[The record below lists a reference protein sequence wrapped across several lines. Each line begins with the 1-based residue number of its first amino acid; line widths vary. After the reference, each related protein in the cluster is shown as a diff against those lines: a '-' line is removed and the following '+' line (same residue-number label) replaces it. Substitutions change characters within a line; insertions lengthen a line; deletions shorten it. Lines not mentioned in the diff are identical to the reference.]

1 MTHLKSREITF
12 CSLCGSS
19 RFEAIW
25 RLPLYPFT
33 EQFGAYDDTFPSEDL
48 DLLMCSKCH
57 HVQLATQV
65 SPDFLYTEANYNLAT
80 QKSPKIAKELAFLAD
95 FVSSV
100 APVNSRLA
108 LEFGANNLEFA
119 NVLVGLG
126 YEVMACDPLVP
137 DSVDTPGITT
147 FRGRIE
153 EMLAAGMAGKP
164 SLVVARHTLE
174 HIADPT
180 HTIDALFEASSPGV
194 VLVFEVP
201 SLFHLSSKLR
211 FDAIIHQHYHYFS
224 QKSVQQLAAQTAS
237 VCVASAFNENGSNGG
252 SLLFALSR
260 PSRAREDALVRQNP
274 QGISAEELK
283 CQIAEFTSRMKESA
297 AEVRSLGSP
306 LYGFGA
312 SLMLS
317 TQNYHMQGVIEDLTA
332 VFDDD
337 FSRSGTT
344 YKNLQ
349 VLVRHVGVDFPA
361 DVPFLVTS
369 LENADAI
376 ASRLRQLGVG
386 RILNPLNSA
395 PPRN

>member
-1 MTHLKSREITF
+1 MTYPKPRVVAF
-12 CSLCGSS
+12 CPLCGSS
-19 RFEAIW
+19 SLEALW
-25 RLPLYPFT
+25 RLPNYPFT
-33 EQFGAYDDTFPSEDL
+33 EQFGFFDDTFPSEDL

-80 QKSPKIAKELAFLAD
+80 QKSPKIAKELGFLAD
-95 FVSSV
+95 FVRRV
-100 APVNSRLA
+100 GPQDSRLA

-119 NVLVGLG
+119 NVLVRLG
-126 YEVMACDPLVP
+126 YEVIACDPLVP
-137 DSVDTPGITT
+137 ASANTPGITT

-153 EMLAAGMAGKP
+153 EMLAAGLVSES

-180 HTIDALFEASSPGV
+180 STIEALFEASPHGV

-201 SLFHLSSKLR
+201 SLRHLSSKLR
-211 FDAIIHQHYHYFS
+211 FDAVIHQHYHYFS
-224 QKSVQQLAAQTAS
+224 EKSVQQLAARTAS

-260 PSRAREDALVRQNP
+260 PGRAHDDALVRQNLP
-274 QGISAEELK
+274 GISAEGLK
-283 CQIAEFTSRMKESA
+283 SQISQFTRRMEKSA
-297 AEVRSLGSP
+297 AEVRSLDPP

-312 SLMLS
+312 SLMLA
-317 TQNYHMQGVIEDLTA
+317 TQNYHMRGVIEDLTA

-337 FSRSGTT
+337 SSRSGTT

-349 VLVRHVGVDFPA
+349 VLVRQVGADFPA

-369 LENADAI
+369 LENAEAI
-376 ASRLRQLGVG
+376 ASRLRQLGVA
-386 RILNPLNSA
+386 RILSPLA
-395 PPRN
+395 